1 MTYLSQFIFAYISTI
16 GFAVMFNAPS
26 KSIYKAGFAGAL
38 GWICYSLAIATYLNK
53 PIASF
58 LGALAV
64 GLMSEWFA
72 VNTRRPVT
80 LYVIPGIIPLVP
92 GFGLYYTILS
102 IIQKDYSKA
111 TNSGVESIFIAIGI
125 ALGLILALQIGKG
138 IRTSY
143 IHRRELTRD

>member
-1 MTYLSQFIFAYISTI
+1 MAYLSQFIFAYISTI

-26 KSIYKAGFAGAL
+26 KSIYKAGFAGAV
-38 GWICYSLAIATYLNK
+38 GWTCYSLAVANNLNT
-53 PIASF
+53 PISSF
-58 LGALAV
+58 IGALAV

-72 VNTRRPVT
+72 VITRRPVT

-102 IIQKDYSKA
+102 IIQKNYSKA

-125 ALGLILALQIGKG
+125 ALGLILALEVGKT

-143 IHRRELTRD
+143 IHRRNLSRE

>member
-1 MTYLSQFIFAYISTI
+1 MTYISQFIFSFISTM

-26 KSIYKAGFAGAL
+26 KSVYKSGLAGAV
-38 GWICYSLAIATYLNK
+38 GWICYMLTHSYYPNK

-58 LGALAV
+58 VGAFAV
-64 GLMSEWFA
+64 GLISEWFA
-72 VNTRRPVT
+72 VYTRRPVT

-102 IIQKDYSKA
+102 IIQKDYIRA
-111 TNSGVESIFIAIGI
+111 ANAGVEAMFIAIGI
-125 ALGLILALQIGKG
+125 ALGLIMALQIGRN

-143 IHRRELTRD
+143 IHRRKLTRS

>member
-1 MTYLSQFIFAYISTI
+1 MTYISQFIFAYISTI

-26 KSIYKAGFAGAL
+26 KSIYKTGFAGAI
-38 GWICYSLAIATYLNK
+38 GWIAYMIAHNYYPNK
-53 PIASF
+53 PLASF
-58 LGALAV
+58 IGALAV

-72 VNTRRPVT
+72 VNTKRPVT
-80 LYVIPGIIPLVP
+80 IYVIPGIIPLVP

-102 IIQKDYSKA
+102 IIQKDYVKA
-111 TNSGVESIFIAIGI
+111 ANTGFEAIFIAIAI

-143 IHRRELTRD
+143 IHRQSLSR